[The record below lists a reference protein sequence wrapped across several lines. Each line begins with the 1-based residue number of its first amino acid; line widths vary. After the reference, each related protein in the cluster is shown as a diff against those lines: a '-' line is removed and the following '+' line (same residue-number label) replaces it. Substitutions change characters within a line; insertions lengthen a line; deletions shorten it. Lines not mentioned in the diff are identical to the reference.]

1 MKEYRK
7 IVYIVKAFRY
17 NGGIIKDVENIFMS
31 IKPIYSNSWH
41 DRFIDEPSEPT
52 PYILDEDKKRIY
64 IKNSD
69 WIVTKNNGLSYFI
82 LSDIEFLEQY
92 ENI

>member
-1 MKEYRK
+1 MKEYRR
-7 IVYIVKAFRY
+7 IVYNVKAFRY
-17 NGGIIKDVENIFMS
+17 NGGDIENIENIFMS
-31 IKPIYSNSWH
+31 VKPAYSNSWH
-41 DRFIDEPSEPT
+41 DRFIEEPSEPT
-52 PYILDEDKKRIY
+52 PYILDKDKRRIY
-64 IKNSD
+64 IHKSD